1 LEAKRALG
9 ERAVIEVVTLVGFY
23 QLVSGVLESF
33 KPPGPS
39 VSLPVV
45 GPLTT
50 SERD

>member
-1 LEAKRALG
+1 LEAKRAPG

-39 VSLPVV
+39 VSLPVA
-45 GPLTT
+45 GPPTT